1 LFGFFYT
8 QKKLEKELIFWD
20 SGVLGWE
27 GMESF
32 EIESMMPFIY
42 GRRASKVVVIIA

>member
-1 LFGFFYT
+1 MIR
-8 QKKLEKELIFWD
+8 EEIP
-20 SGVLGWE
+20 VCLGWE

-42 GRRASKVVVIIA
+42 DRRASKAVVIIA